1 MDMSLRVLTLQGVV
15 VHTCY
20 PKTQETEAEGL
31 LQVSGRLGC
40 IMRGGEMKKA
50 LFQVVVDTF

>member
-1 MDMSLRVLTLQGVV
+1 MSLRVLTLQGVV